1 MIKLEK
7 FKAVFLGFMMLCLPA
22 VTSWAQEPFPTRPI
36 DLVYPFA
43 PGGGADVATSM
54 FKERVGKILGQPLVS
69 GYKPGG
75 GGATA
80 TAFVAMAKP
89 DGYTILIGS
98 NTGLITKPL
107 TTRDLGYTMNDLTP
121 ICNLTHSP
129 LLWCVKED
137 GPFKTMQDLIRTAK
151 SRKIKYASYG
161 ALSMAHIAM
170 EAVGKAAGFQAIH
183 VPYPGG
189 GPAMAAALGGHVD
202 VSVTS
207 GTGGMVGP
215 GRLRILAV
223 STDTRFVSYPD
234 VPTMREIGYPM
245 NLDCYYYIWA
255 PKGTPNERIDKIYK
269 AFKQARD
276 DNKEAIEKFLVKSEH
291 GLLLLSPE
299 ETLKLAREDHA
310 RLKKIIEDMGVLI
323 K

>member
-1 MIKLEK
+1 MIP
-7 FKAVFLGFMMLCLPA
+7 FQRVKALVLASILLCLPA
-22 VTSWAQEPFPTRPI
+22 VTSWAQEAFPTRPI
-36 DLVYPFA
+36 ELIYPLA

-54 FKERVGKILGQPLVS
+54 FKDRVGKILGQPIVS
-69 GYKPGG
+69 VYKPGG

-107 TTRDLGYTMNDLTP
+107 TTKDLGYTMDDLAAV
-121 ICNLTHSP
+121 CNLTHSP
-129 LLWCVKED
+129 LLWCVKDD
-137 GPFKTMQDLIRTAK
+137 GPFKTMKDLIQTAK
-151 SRKIKYASYG
+151 TRKLKYASYG

-170 EAVGKAAGFQAIH
+170 EAVGKAAGFQATH

-202 VSVTS
+202 VSITS

-223 STDTRFVSYPD
+223 STDTRFVSYPN
-234 VPTMREIGYPM
+234 VPTMKEIGYPM
-245 NLDCYYYIWA
+245 NLDCFYYIWA
-255 PKGTPNERIDKIYK
+255 PKGTPKERIDKIYR
-269 AFKQARD
+269 AFKQVSEE
-276 DNKEAIEKFLVKSEH
+276 NKEAIEKFLVKSEH
-291 GLLLLSPE
+291 GLLLLNPE
-299 ETLKLAREDHA
+299 ETLKITREDHA

>member
-1 MIKLEK
+1 MPKLK
-7 FKAVFLGFMMLCLPA
+7 KVNVVFLSFLVVFLPA
-22 VTSWAQEPFPTRPI
+22 ITSWGQEPFPTRPI
-36 DLVYPFA
+36 ELIYPFA

-54 FKERVGKILGQPLVS
+54 FKERVGKILGQPIVS
-69 GYKPGG
+69 VYKPGA

-80 TAFVAMAKP
+80 TAFVAKAKP

-107 TTRDLGYTMNDLTP
+107 TTKDLGYTMDDLAP
-121 ICNLTHSP
+121 VCFLTHSP
-129 LLWCVKED
+129 LLWCVKDD
-137 GPFKTMQDLIRTAK
+137 GPFKTMQDLIQAAK

-170 EAVGKAAGFQAIH
+170 EAVGKAAGFQATH

-202 VSVTS
+202 VSITS
-207 GTGGMVGP
+207 GTGGLVGP

-234 VPTMREIGYPM
+234 VPTMKEIGYPM

-255 PKGTPNERIDKIYK
+255 PKGTPNERINKIYK
-269 AFKQARD
+269 AFKQAGD

-291 GLLLLSPE
+291 GLLLVDPDG
-299 ETLKLAREDHA
+299 TLKIAKEDHA
-310 RLKKIIEDMGVLI
+310 RLKKIIEDMGVLV

>member
-1 MIKLEK
+1 MIP
-7 FKAVFLGFMMLCLPA
+7 FQRVKALVLASILLCLPA
-22 VTSWAQEPFPTRPI
+22 VTSWAQEAFPTRPI
-36 DLVYPFA
+36 ELIYPFA

-54 FKERVGKILGQPLVS
+54 FKDRVGKILGQPIVS
-69 GYKPGG
+69 VYKPGG

-107 TTRDLGYTMNDLTP
+107 TTKDLGYTMDDLAAV
-121 ICNLTHSP
+121 CNLTHSP
-129 LLWCVKED
+129 LLWCVKDD
-137 GPFKTMQDLIRTAK
+137 GPFKTMKDLIQTAK
-151 SRKIKYASYG
+151 TRKLKYASYG

-170 EAVGKAAGFQAIH
+170 EAVGKAAGFQATH

-202 VSVTS
+202 VSITS

-223 STDTRFVSYPD
+223 STDTRFVSYPN
-234 VPTMREIGYPM
+234 VPTMQEIGYPM

-255 PKGTPNERIDKIYK
+255 PKGTPKERIDKLYR
-269 AFKQARD
+269 AFKQVSEE
-276 DNKEAIEKFLVKSEH
+276 NKEAIEKFLVKSEH
-291 GLLLLSPE
+291 GLLLLNPE
-299 ETLKLAREDHA
+299 ETLKIAREDHA